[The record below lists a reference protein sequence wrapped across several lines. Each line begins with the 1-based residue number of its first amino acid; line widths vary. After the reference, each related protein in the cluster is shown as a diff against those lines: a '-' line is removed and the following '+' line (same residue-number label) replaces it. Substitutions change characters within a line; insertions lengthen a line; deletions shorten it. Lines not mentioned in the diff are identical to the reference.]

1 MITEFIKKEEIVLT
15 LDENENND
23 IAISKIEEICKNETI
38 KSIELI
44 FTEGTILEDVNGLFI
59 NQETK
64 KLIKQKVHL
73 NE

>member
-1 MITEFIKKEEIVLT
+1 MITEFIKREEIVLT

-44 FTEGTILEDVNGLFI
+44 FTEGTILEDVNDLFM

-64 KLIKQKVHL
+64 KLTKQKVHL